1 MATNK
6 DIKEIMEARKAARR
20 AIPQV
25 DPAEVVAGTPEPEL
39 AGPPET
45 IPEEPATPV
54 VAEPEPAPVEQE
66 LKETTK
72 PITGSVVVLEPDDPR
87 LQPVPPDDVQVVT
100 SLKLRRHHQKQLKAE
115 AYYKGLHLQD
125 IIETAVD
132 EYFKKRY
139 GRHKRG

>member
-6 DIKEIMEARKAARR
+6 DIKEMMEARKAARR

-25 DPAEVVAGTPEPEL
+25 DPAEVVAVTPEPEL

-45 IPEEPATPV
+45 TPELLAP
-54 VAEPEPAPVEQE
+54 PEPARVPAEQE
-66 LKETTK
+66 PKEPTK
-72 PITGSVVVLEPDDPR
+72 PEAGSIVVLEPDDPR
-87 LQPVPPDDVQVVT
+87 LQPVPPDDIQVVT
-100 SLKLRRHHQKQLKAE
+100 SLKLRRHHQRQLKAE

-125 IIETAVD
+125 IIETALD

-139 GRHKRG
+139 GRQKKGIV